1 MKRRLFKLVLFLVL
15 GAIVNVAA
23 AWGFAAWSAPA
34 NVKSLDFTSR
44 KIAEDE
50 FEGVTRLRVMGHTRV
65 NHGTFSQL
73 VVGKTAAQLTAI
85 EWIVSSGDNY
95 SETRAGWP
103 LRTLRC
109 RNLVEIEMGGTN
121 SITINAYAANPIQGG
136 IVLSPFPIGSPAQSW
151 RALPYQPIWTGVV
164 VNTILYGPLVW
175 IFTVSLLKMQRLL
188 RRKRGL
194 CIKCGY
200 DLRGDF
206 SSSCPECGWPRETAR
221 RMMS

>member
-1 MKRRLFKLVLFLVL
+1 MKRCLFKLVLFLVL
-15 GAIVNVAA
+15 GAIVNVAV

-34 NVKSLDFTSR
+34 NVESPEFTSR

-50 FEGVTRLRVMGHTRV
+50 IEGVTRLRVFGHTRV
-65 NHGTFSQL
+65 HHGMFSQL
-73 VVGKTAAQLTAI
+73 IVDGTMGHVLATA
-85 EWIVSSGDNY
+85 WIVPGDNY

-109 RNLVEIEMGGTN
+109 RNLAEIDMGGRM
-121 SITINAYAANPIQGG
+121 SITISANTANPIEGG
-136 IVLSPFPIGSPAQSW
+136 IVLSPFPTGSPAQSW

-164 VNTILYGPLVW
+164 VNTILYAPLVW
-175 IFTVSLLKMQRLL
+175 ILTVSFLKMRRVI

-194 CIKCGY
+194 CVKCAY

-206 SSSCPECGWPRETAR
+206 SAGCPECGWR
-221 RMMS
+221 RAEKDAQQTG